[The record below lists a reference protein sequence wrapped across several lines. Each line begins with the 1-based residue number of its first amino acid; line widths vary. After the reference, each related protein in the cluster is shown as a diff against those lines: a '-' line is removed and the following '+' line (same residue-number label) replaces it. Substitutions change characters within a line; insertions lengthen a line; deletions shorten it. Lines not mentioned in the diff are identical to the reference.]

1 MVDYP
6 TPEEPEENKFFIQT
20 LSMAHHRATHAEISL
35 KAFKQNLQNLK
46 IILGSSTGIMAVIK
60 ADAYGHGALPCASAA
75 VKSGID
81 YLGAGVIEEGI
92 ELRKNGIENK
102 ILILGSIFPD
112 EVADLV
118 HHNLSTILCTPHLA
132 EELSREAKK
141 QDKVINVHI
150 KVDTGMNRLGV
161 HPENL
166 LSLTDKICN
175 LPNLKIEALSTH
187 FSSAD
192 DEDLSITN
200 NQIELFRKALAQL
213 EKKGIAPPLTH
224 QANTSALFRFPESHS
239 KMVRPGLILYGAL
252 PSPILNPV
260 IHNICQKNNL
270 KNFEGVMQWKSKI
283 ILLKS
288 VKKGQGLS
296 YSRKHFTEKDSII
309 ATLPI
314 GYADGLPRRLSN
326 KIEVLVKGKR
336 VPQVGTICMDM
347 ILIDVTDIPDVQ
359 MGDEVVIFG
368 KQGNEIIPVEELAQK
383 ANTIPYEILC
393 NVGKR
398 VPRIYLS

>member
-1 MVDYP
+1 
-6 TPEEPEENKFFIQT
+6 
-20 LSMAHHRATHAEISL
+20 MAHHRATHAEINL

-60 ADAYGHGALPCASAA
+60 ADAYGHGALASARAA
-75 VKSGID
+75 VESGID

-92 ELRKNGIENK
+92 ELRKNGIENP

-118 HHNLSTILCTPHLA
+118 QHNLSTIICTPNLA
-132 EELSREAKK
+132 EVLSREAKK
-141 QDKVINVHI
+141 QGKVINIHI

-161 HPENL
+161 LPENL
-166 LSLTDKICN
+166 LSLTDKICK

-200 NQIELFRKALAQL
+200 NQIELFQKALAQL
-213 EKKGIAPPLTH
+213 EKKGIFPPLTH

-260 IHNICQKNNL
+260 VQNICQKNNL

-296 YSRKHFTEKDSII
+296 YSRKYLTEKDSII

-326 KIEVLVKGKR
+326 KMEVLVKGKR
-336 VPQVGTICMDM
+336 APQVGTICMDM
-347 ILIDVTDIPDVQ
+347 TLIDVTDIPDVK

-368 KQGNEIIPVEELAQK
+368 KQRNEIITVEELAQK

-398 VPRIYLS
+398 VPRVYLS